1 MARVCGERGVSLT
14 AAALQFAL
22 RHPAVSAVV
31 VGARSADEVRADVAA
46 AAVPIPDDL
55 WDTLAVL

>member
-31 VGARSADEVRADVAA
+31 VGARSVAEVRADAA
-46 AAVPIPDDL
+46 AATAPIPDDL
-55 WDTLAVL
+55 WDTLAAL

>member
-1 MARVCGERGVSLT
+1 VSLT

-31 VGARSADEVRADVAA
+31 GGARSADEVRADVAA